1 LVVLG
6 NLVAIAP
13 VNVMA
18 EEDGMSIAKAAAKAN
33 NPVSD
38 AWLMITQN
46 DYTFIDTPGGTEMRE
61 RLSFQPVMPVPIF
74 DGRWNLVNRIVL
86 GAVSA
91 PLDDDLNS
99 TDPFGDRTEGLTDTV
114 VFSLLAPNRDDGFA
128 LGVGPT
134 CLLPPKTYWGKS
146 GRRA

>member
-1 LVVLG
+1 
-6 NLVAIAP
+6 
-13 VNVMA
+13 
-18 EEDGMSIAKAAAKAN
+18 MSLEKAARKAN

-74 DGRWNLVNRIVL
+74 DGEWNLVNRIVI
-86 GAVSA
+86 GATSA

-99 TDPFGDRTEGLTDTV
+99 PDPFGGRTEGLTRK
-114 VFSLLAPNRDDGFA
+114 AR
-128 LGVGPT
+128 
-134 CLLPPKTYWGKS
+134 
-146 GRRA
+146 